1 MPHPMLKCFAGN
13 WMCLVPSTSH
23 SALGVDAEVDL
34 PEGRNHIFKGYMTH
48 PSCPSLSPL
57 QRPLEPYE
65 PRWMK
70 TIPKCHLLLWF
81 ALWIALCRA
90 AEQMSSIINSN
101 RRELCHAGIS
111 NAFLHE
117 GHCGAACNTL
127 YHQLIGRDLLWR
139 GEGDE
144 GKSLCLVQVE
154 PARAKFTLYSTI
166 VCPAPANM
174 GNLSLQVWLWAVLQH
189 KKLSAL
195 QQFDFVLT

>member
-1 MPHPMLKCFAGN
+1 MLKCFAGN
-13 WMCLVPSTSH
+13 WMCLVPSTSC
-23 SALGVDAEVDL
+23 SALVVDAESLL
-34 PEGRNHIFKGYMTH
+34 PEGRALISKGDTAH
-48 PSCPSLSPL
+48 PSCTSLSPL
-57 QRPLEPYE
+57 QRPLEPCE
-65 PRWMK
+65 PRQTK

-81 ALWIALCRA
+81 ALWIALCSA

-101 RRELCHAGIS
+101 RRELHCAGIS

-117 GHCGAACNTL
+117 RHYGTACNIL
-127 YHQLIGRDLLWR
+127 YHQLIGTDLLWR
-139 GEGDE
+139 GVGAE

-166 VCPAPANM
+166 VCPAPVNM